1 MRRDEGLILYA
12 AVDIRGGR
20 AVRLSQGRMERQ
32 TVYYDDPVQAARHW
46 ADQGAPWLHVVD
58 LDGAVKGR
66 PVHLDLLPRITE
78 AVDAPVQYGG
88 GLRDISAAEAALAAG
103 AERVVL
109 GTAALRDPE
118 FLSRML
124 EAHPDRTV
132 VSVDARGDR
141 VALSGWTEA
150 GDSDPASAIAGLS
163 DRGAR
168 RFVFTPIERDGM
180 LEGPDLEALRE
191 AAASVRGELVYS
203 GGVGEIGDLR
213 ALAGLDLPTL
223 AGVIVGRA
231 LYERRFTVAAARKAL
246 SGTN

>member
-1 MRRDEGLILYA
+1 LILYA

-32 TVYYDDPVQAARHW
+32 TVYFDDPVQAARHW

-66 PVHLDLLPRITE
+66 PVNLELLPRITA
-78 AVDAPVQYGG
+78 AVDTPVQYGG
-88 GLRDISAAEAALAAG
+88 GLRDIAGAEAALGAG
-103 AERVVL
+103 AERIVL

-132 VSVDARGDR
+132 VSVDSRGGR

-150 GDSDPASAIAGLS
+150 GDLDPASAIAELS
-163 DRGAR
+163 DRGVA

-180 LEGPDLEALRE
+180 LDGPDLEGLRD
-191 AAASVRGELVYS
+191 AGAGVHGELIYS
-203 GGVGEIGDLR
+203 GGIGDTEHLR
-213 ALAGLDLPTL
+213 ALAAFDLPAL

-231 LYERRFTVAAARKAL
+231 LYEGRFTVAAAGEAL
-246 SGTN
+246 GQGPTNR